1 LSLQAH
7 RSWSLGS
14 RPVPKRVVV
23 EVLHTAGCG
32 RWQAARDALV
42 RVAREESIAVTL
54 TETLVESEGQAQ
66 ALRFPGS
73 PTVRVA
79 GHDLQPEI
87 EMHHDHGLG

>member
-1 LSLQAH
+1 
-7 RSWSLGS
+7 
-14 RPVPKRVVV
+14 
-23 EVLHTAGCG
+23 
-32 RWQAARDALV
+32 
-42 RVAREESIAVTL
+42 VTL